1 LTQLPIP
8 REYVTNTDE
17 YKIPIGTTMTLEIKR
32 DIFSPEPYLAYCG
45 QFTLKSGIDVQF
57 EFPVEMVIK
66 DTKNFKV
73 KL

>member
-1 LTQLPIP
+1 MTQTPIP
-8 REYVTNTDE
+8 REYVTATDE
-17 YKIPIGTTMTLEIKR
+17 YKIPVGTAMTLEIKR

-45 QFTLKSGIDVQF
+45 TYKSKRGVDLAF

-66 DTKNFKV
+66 DTRNFKV